1 MQAELNIGLLGHVD
15 HGKTSIT
22 KMLTGT
28 WTDVHSMEVK
38 RGITIKLGYAEMIS
52 RKCEKCDYYTT
63 SENCQKC
70 GGKTI
75 SLRKISFVDAPGH
88 ETLMATV
95 ISASSILDGALLIIA
110 ANEPCPQPQTK
121 EHKMVLEILG
131 VKNVIVVQNKID
143 LVSKEKAKE
152 HYRQIKEFLKG
163 SIYENAP
170 IIPVAAN
177 YNANLDALLE
187 AIERYIPTPERNRD
201 EKPLFFVAR
210 SFDVNKPGTPIEKL
224 VGGVVGGSVVS
235 GVLKVGDEIEL
246 APGIVRIGKS
256 SPEVVKTKIISM
268 FAGSAKIDKAGPG
281 GLVAIQTDL
290 DPSLAKADGLIG
302 NVISTRGNLPPIHNS
317 LTIEYSLLDR
327 VDFENSS
334 IKEGEA
340 IVISAGTATT
350 LGVVEKIKKNRMD
363 VVLKRAISAPFGSK
377 IAISRRINQR
387 WRLAG
392 AGKIIETENKNK

>member
-38 RGITIKLGYAEMIS
+38 RGITIKLGYAEMTS
-52 RKCEKCDYYTT
+52 RKCEKCDFYTT
-63 SENCQKC
+63 SEKC
-70 GGKTI
+70 PKCNGETLK
-75 SLRKISFVDAPGH
+75 LRKISFVDAPGH

-131 VKNVIVVQNKID
+131 VKNLIVVQNKID
-143 LVSKEKAKE
+143 LVSREKAKE

-163 SIYENAP
+163 SIYEDAP

-177 YNANLDALLE
+177 YNANLDVLIK
-187 AIERYIPTPERNRD
+187 AIEKFIPTPERNKS

-210 SFDVNKPGTPIEKL
+210 SFDVNKPGTPIDKL
-224 VGGVVGGSVVS
+224 VGGVIGGSVVS
-235 GVLKVGDEIEL
+235 GMLRVGEEIEL
-246 APGIVRIGKS
+246 APGIVRIGKTG
-256 SPEVVKTKIISM
+256 PETIRTKIVAI
-268 FAGSAKIDKAGPG
+268 FAGSSRLNEAGPG

-302 NVISTRGNLPPIHNS
+302 NVVSTLGNLPPLHNS
-317 LTIEYSLLDR
+317 LKVEYSLLDR
-327 VDFENSS
+327 VDYENQS

-340 IVISAGTATT
+340 VVISAGTATT
-350 LGVVEKIKKNRMD
+350 LGVAQKVKKNKME
-363 VVLKRAISAPFGSK
+363 VILKRPISAPIGSK
-377 IAISRRINQR
+377 IAISRRVNQR

-392 AGKIIETENKNK
+392 AGKIL

>member
-38 RGITIKLGYAEMIS
+38 RGITIKLGYAEMTTK
-52 RKCEKCDYYTT
+52 KCEKCDVYTT
-63 SENCQKC
+63 SEKC
-70 GGKTI
+70 PKCEGKAVP
-75 SLRKISFVDAPGH
+75 LRKISFVDAPGH

-131 VKNVIVVQNKID
+131 VKNLVVVQNKID

-177 YNANLDALLE
+177 YNANLDVLLR
-187 AIERYIPTPERNRD
+187 AIEEYIPTPKRD
-201 EKPLFFVAR
+201 KSEKPLFFVAR

-224 VGGVVGGSVVS
+224 VGGVVGGSIVS
-235 GVLKVGDEIEL
+235 GLLKVGDEIEL
-246 APGIVRIGKS
+246 APGIVRVSKTN
-256 SPEVVKTKIISM
+256 PEIIKTKIVAI
-268 FAGSAKIDKAGPG
+268 FAGSSKLSEAGPG
-281 GLVAIQTDL
+281 GLIAIQTDL

-302 NVISTRGNLPPIHNS
+302 NVISTVGNLPPLHNS
-317 LTIEYSLLDR
+317 LKIEYSLLSR
-327 VDFENSS
+327 VDYENPS

-350 LGVVEKIKKNRMD
+350 LGVAQKVKKNKME
-363 VVLKRAISAPFGSK
+363 VILKRPIAAPIGSK
-377 IAISRRINQR
+377 IAISRRVNQR

-392 AGKIIETENKNK
+392 AGKIL

>member
-15 HGKTSIT
+15 HGKTSVT
-22 KMLTGT
+22 KMITGT
-28 WTDVHSMEVK
+28 WTDVHSMEIK
-38 RGITIKLGYAEMIS
+38 RGITIKLGYAETTI
-52 RKCEKCDYYTT
+52 RKCEKCDFYTT
-63 SENCQKC
+63 AEKCQKC
-70 GGKTI
+70 GSPTVQ
-75 SLRKISFVDAPGH
+75 LRKISFVDAPGH

-95 ISASSILDGALLIIA
+95 ISASSIIDGALLVIA

-177 YNANLDALLE
+177 YNANLDVLLY
-187 AIERYIPTPERNRD
+187 AIEKYIPTPKRSD
-201 EKPLFFVAR
+201 SDKPLFFVAR
-210 SFDVNKPGTPIEKL
+210 SFDVNKPGTEISKL
-224 VGGVVGGSVVS
+224 VGGVVGGSIVS
-235 GVLKVGDEIEL
+235 GKFKVGDEIEL
-246 APGIVRIGKS
+246 APGIQKISKTN
-256 SPEVVKTKIISM
+256 PEVVKTKILAIY
-268 FAGSAKIDKAGPG
+268 AGTSKLQEARPG
-281 GLVAIQTDL
+281 GLIAFQTDL

-302 NVISTRGNLPPIHNS
+302 NVISTVGNLPPIHNF
-317 LTIEYSLLDR
+317 LNVEYSLLDR

-334 IKEGEA
+334 IKEGET

-350 LGVVEKIKKNRMD
+350 IGVVQKVKKNRME
-363 VVLKRAISAPFGSK
+363 VSLKRPIAAPIGSK

-392 AGKIIETENKNK
+392 AGNIL

>member
-38 RGITIKLGYAEMIS
+38 RGITIKLGYAEMTTK
-52 RKCEKCDYYTT
+52 KCEKCDFYTT
-63 SENCQKC
+63 SDKC
-70 GGKTI
+70 PKCEGKTI
-75 SLRKISFVDAPGH
+75 PLRKISFVDAPGH

-110 ANEPCPQPQTK
+110 ANESCPQPQTK

-131 VKNVIVVQNKID
+131 VKNIVVVQNKID

-152 HYRQIKEFLKG
+152 HYKQIKEFLKG

-177 YNANLDALLE
+177 YNANLDVLLR
-187 AIERYIPTPERNRD
+187 AIEEYIPTPKRD
-201 EKPLFFVAR
+201 KSEKPLFFVAR
-210 SFDVNKPGTPIEKL
+210 SFDVNKPGTPIDKL
-224 VGGVVGGSVVS
+224 VGGVVGGSIVS
-235 GVLKVGDEIEL
+235 GTLKVGDEIEL
-246 APGIVRIGKS
+246 APGIVRISKTN
-256 SPEVVKTKIISM
+256 PEIIKTKIVAM
-268 FAGSAKIDKAGPG
+268 FAGSSRLSEAGPG

-302 NVISTRGNLPPIHNS
+302 NVISTVGNLPPLHNS
-317 LTIEYSLLDR
+317 LKIEYSLLSR
-327 VDFENSS
+327 VDYENSS
-334 IKEGEA
+334 IKEGEM

-350 LGVVEKIKKNRMD
+350 LGVAQKVKKNKME
-363 VVLKRAISAPFGSK
+363 VLLKRPIAAPIGSK
-377 IAISRRINQR
+377 IAISRRVNQR

-392 AGKIIETENKNK
+392 AGKILE

>member
-38 RGITIKLGYAEMIS
+38 RGITIKLGYAEMTN
-52 RKCEKCDYYTT
+52 RKCEKCDFYTT
-63 SENCQKC
+63 SEKCPKC
-70 GGKTI
+70 GGQTQV
-75 SLRKISFVDAPGH
+75 LRKISFVDAPGH

-131 VKNVIVVQNKID
+131 VKNIVVVQNKID

-152 HYRQIKEFLKG
+152 HYKQIKEFLKG

-177 YNANLDALLE
+177 YSANLDVLLE
-187 AIERYIPTPERNRD
+187 AIEKYIPTPKRNESD
-201 EKPLFFVAR
+201 KPLFFVAR

-224 VGGVVGGSVVS
+224 VGGVLGGSVVS
-235 GVLKVGDEIEL
+235 GVLRVGDEIEI
-246 APGIVRIGKS
+246 APGIVRISKTNPEITKS
-256 SPEVVKTKIISM
+256 KIM
-268 FAGSAKIDKAGPG
+268 ALFAGSSKLEEARPG
-281 GLVAIQTDL
+281 GLIAIQTDL

-302 NVISTRGNLPPIHNS
+302 NVVSTTGNLPPLHS
-317 LTIEYSLLDR
+317 LIKVEYSLLDR
-327 VDFENSS
+327 VDFENQS
-334 IKEGEA
+334 IKEGET
-340 IVISAGTATT
+340 IVVSVGTATMI
-350 LGVVEKIKKNRMD
+350 GVAQKVKKNKME
-363 VVLKRAISAPFGSK
+363 VLLKRPICAPIGSK
-377 IAISRRINQR
+377 VAISRRINQR

-392 AGKIIETENKNK
+392 AGILL

>member
-38 RGITIKLGYAEMIS
+38 RGITIKLGYAEMTTK
-52 RKCEKCDYYTT
+52 KCEKCDFYTT
-63 SENCQKC
+63 SDKC
-70 GGKTI
+70 PKCEGKTI
-75 SLRKISFVDAPGH
+75 PLRKISFVDAPGH

-131 VKNVIVVQNKID
+131 VKNLVVVQNKID

-152 HYRQIKEFLKG
+152 HYKQIKEFLKG

-177 YNANLDALLE
+177 YNANLDVLLR
-187 AIERYIPTPERNRD
+187 AIEEYIPTPKRD
-201 EKPLFFVAR
+201 KSEKPLFFVAR
-210 SFDVNKPGTPIEKL
+210 SFDVNKPGTPIDKL
-224 VGGVVGGSVVS
+224 VGGVVGGSIVS
-235 GVLKVGDEIEL
+235 GTLKVGDEIEL
-246 APGIVRIGKS
+246 APGIVRISKTN
-256 SPEVVKTKIISM
+256 PEIIKTKIVAM
-268 FAGSAKIDKAGPG
+268 FAGSSKLSEAGPG

-302 NVISTRGNLPPIHNS
+302 NVISTVGNLPPLHNS
-317 LTIEYSLLDR
+317 LKIEYSLLSR
-327 VDFENSS
+327 VDYENSS
-334 IKEGEA
+334 IKEGEM

-350 LGVVEKIKKNRMD
+350 LGVAQKVKKDKME
-363 VVLKRAISAPFGSK
+363 VVLKRPIAAPIGSK
-377 IAISRRINQR
+377 IAISRRVNQR

-392 AGKIIETENKNK
+392 AGKIL

>member
-38 RGITIKLGYAEMIS
+38 RGITIKLGYAEMTTK
-52 RKCEKCDYYTT
+52 KCEKCDFYTT
-63 SENCQKC
+63 SDKC
-70 GGKTI
+70 PKCEGKTI
-75 SLRKISFVDAPGH
+75 PLRKISFVDAPGH

-131 VKNVIVVQNKID
+131 VKNLVVVQNKID

-152 HYRQIKEFLKG
+152 HYKQIKEFLKG

-177 YNANLDALLE
+177 YNANLDVLLR
-187 AIERYIPTPERNRD
+187 AIEEYIPTPKRD
-201 EKPLFFVAR
+201 KSEKPLFFVAR
-210 SFDVNKPGTPIEKL
+210 SFDVNKPGTPIDKL
-224 VGGVVGGSVVS
+224 VGGVVGGSIVS
-235 GVLKVGDEIEL
+235 GTLKVGDEIEL
-246 APGIVRIGKS
+246 APGIVRISKTN
-256 SPEVVKTKIISM
+256 PEIIKTKIVAM
-268 FAGSAKIDKAGPG
+268 FAGQSKLSEAGPG

-302 NVISTRGNLPPIHNS
+302 NVISTVGNLPPLHNS
-317 LTIEYSLLDR
+317 LKIEYSLLSR
-327 VDFENSS
+327 VDYENSS
-334 IKEGEA
+334 IKEGEM

-350 LGVVEKIKKNRMD
+350 LGVAQKVKKNKME
-363 VVLKRAISAPFGSK
+363 VVLKRPIAAPIGSK
-377 IAISRRINQR
+377 IAISRRVNQR

-392 AGKIIETENKNK
+392 AGKILE